1 MASFGSQLS
10 KDVVE
15 QKTPVKAFP
24 RQKSEFLELKRVTR
38 EFCLC

>member
-24 RQKSEFLELKRVTR
+24 RQKPEFLELESHT
-38 EFCLC
+38 